1 MTPETF
7 EAHRDHLVGVAY
19 RLLGSRAEAEDVVQ
33 DAWGRVADRDG
44 VERPRA
50 YLTRVVTRLGI
61 DALTSARAR
70 REVYVGPWLPEPWV
84 GAVRP
89 ADPRLASSLSMAT
102 LRLLERLTPRERAA
116 FLMRDV
122 FDEDY
127 ADIAET
133 LDTTPAAVRQLVRR
147 ARAHLASSPRFE
159 ATDAD
164 RQALFEALQEAFASG
179 DEAGLVGWLA
189 EDVVGLNDGGGVV
202 QAARVPIVGAARL
215 AKALRGFRALL
226 PPTATFEVVWV
237 NGDPG
242 FVVRVAGE
250 VFAVHALVMSGG
262 RVARLLGV
270 LAPSKLRAVPAG
282 G

>member
-44 VERPRA
+44 VDRPRA
-50 YLTRVVTRLGI
+50 YLTRVVTRLGL

-84 GAVRP
+84 GQVRP
-89 ADPRLASSLSMAT
+89 EDPRLASSLSMAT
-102 LRLLERLTPRERAA
+102 LALLERLSAKERAA
-116 FLMRDV
+116 FLLRDV
-122 FDEDY
+122 FDQDY
-127 ADIAET
+127 AEIAET
-133 LDTTPAAVRQLVRR
+133 LESSPAAVRQLVRR

-164 RQALFEALQEAFASG
+164 RQALFDTLREAFASG
-179 DEAGLVGWLA
+179 DEARLLGWLA
-189 EDVVGLNDGGGVV
+189 EDVVGLTDGGGVV
-202 QAARVPIVGAARL
+202 QAARVPIVGAERL
-215 AKALRGFRALL
+215 AKALRGFRARL
-226 PPTATFEVVWV
+226 PPSATFEVVWV

-242 FVVRVAGE
+242 FVVRVGGD
-250 VFAVHALVMSGG
+250 VFAVHTLMVSAG
-262 RVARLLGV
+262 RVVRWLAV
-270 LAPSKLRAVPAG
+270 LEPSKLVRVAG
-282 G
+282 